1 MAHTHK
7 HEKRVWLPDAHLV
20 KAIAYSADGL
30 RSSDEEFEKAF
41 RILRKYPARV
51 TIFGSARSKPDSR
64 YYQESEE
71 LAKILSDEGYAIVT
85 GGSGGIMEAANKG
98 AFDSGGKSIGFN
110 IVLPM
115 EQIANKYT
123 TDSLLFQYFFTRK
136 VMMTF
141 YSHGFV
147 FFPGGYGTM
156 DELFEVLTLIQTK
169 KAPTVPVIL
178 VGSSYWNDLDNFIK
192 KQLLE
197 NGYISKKEDQLYYI
211 TDDIYEI
218 CHIINKDYDT

>member
-98 AFDSGGKSIGFN
+98 AFDSCGKSIGFN
-110 IVLPM
+110 IALPM
-115 EQIANKYT
+115 EQVANKYT

-178 VGSSYWNDLDNFIK
+178 VGSSYWN
-192 KQLLE
+192 QLLE